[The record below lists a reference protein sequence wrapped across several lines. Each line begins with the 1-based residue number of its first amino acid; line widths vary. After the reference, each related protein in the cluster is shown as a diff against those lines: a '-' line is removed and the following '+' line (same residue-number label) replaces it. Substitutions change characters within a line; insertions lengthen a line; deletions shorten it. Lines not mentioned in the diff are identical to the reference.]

1 MLLFKE
7 LIGSLFLLLII
18 LMLLIEFKETIIEN
32 IFFQKYNQRITMI
45 NQLMIKS
52 ASMMKLEQ
60 LQQEKKMITQ
70 QDVC

>member
-1 MLLFKE
+1 
-7 LIGSLFLLLII
+7 
-18 LMLLIEFKETIIEN
+18 MLLIEFKETIIEN